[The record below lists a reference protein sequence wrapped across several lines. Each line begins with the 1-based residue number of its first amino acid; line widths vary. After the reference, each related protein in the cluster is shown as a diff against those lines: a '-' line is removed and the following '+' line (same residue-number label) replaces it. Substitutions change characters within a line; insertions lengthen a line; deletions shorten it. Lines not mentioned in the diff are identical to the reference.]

1 MTTDVLDVPSPVV
14 RSRRAMTVVLS
25 LTALAAIAFVAGA
38 AVPYF
43 LSSSYGPPEYAPRRG
58 WLLLHIV
65 GGVIALLTGPV
76 QLWLGL
82 ADRGMA
88 WHRRMGIGYMTGV
101 GIGSL
106 AAFYL
111 STHTDFGWIF
121 GAGLFGLAVAWVTT
135 TTLAYLAIK
144 RSLIDQH
151 KEWMIRS
158 YVVTFAFVT
167 FRVIQPALYAAH
179 IGTPLEQLA
188 AAAWACWA
196 VPLLITELVIQGRK
210 VLAVRAN

>member
-1 MTTDVLDVPSPVV
+1 MSTNVLDVPHTVV
-14 RSRRAMTVVLS
+14 PSRRGTAILLA
-25 LTALAAIAFVAGA
+25 LTALAAVVFVAGV

-65 GGVIALLTGPV
+65 GGMIALLSGPV

-82 ADRGMA
+82 ADRGMT
-88 WHRRMGIGYMTGV
+88 WHRRMGYGYITGMTVGSIG
-101 GIGSL
+101 
-106 AAFYL
+106 AFYMA
-111 STHTDFGWIF
+111 THTDFGWIF

-135 TTLAYLAIK
+135 TALAFLAIK
-144 RSLIDQH
+144 RSLIEQH

-167 FRVIQPALYAAH
+167 FRVIQPALQAAH
-179 IGTPLEQLA
+179 IGTPLEDLA
-188 AAAWACWA
+188 LAAWACWA
-196 VPLLITELVIQGRK
+196 VPLLVAELFIQGRK
-210 VLAVRAN
+210 ILAVRAL